1 MGVWARVDVREAFAA
16 LLAERGGTAIGWKI
30 GMASASG
37 MATAGIDAPLVGCLL
52 ADARLESGA
61 VIDVSDW
68 GGPKLEPEIAVWLG
82 ADVPAGATAEQAS
95 AAISHLSLA
104 FELVDLPGP
113 VDDAVAALKINVFQ
127 HGVLFGERV
136 PGSTP
141 PPVTVL
147 IDGETH
153 AEVADPTAATGP
165 YASLVQ
171 HVADVLG
178 SAGRTL
184 RAGEVIITGM
194 LTPPIPLVPAVYAM
208 RAEGLGEIAFTVAA
222 SAG

>member
-1 MGVWARVDVREAFAA
+1 MREAFAA
-16 LLAERGGTAIGWKI
+16 LVAERGDTAIGWKI

-61 VIDVSDW
+61 TIDVSDW
-68 GGPKLEPEIAVWLG
+68 VGPKLEPEIAVWLG
-82 ADVPAGATAEQAS
+82 ADVPAGASPEQAS
-95 AAISHLSLA
+95 AAVSHISLA

-113 VDDAVAALKINVFQ
+113 VDDAVAALDINVFQ
-127 HGVLFGERV
+127 HGVIFGERV
-136 PGSTP
+136 LRSTP

-147 IDGETH
+147 VNGETH
-153 AEVADPTAATGP
+153 AEVAEPTTATAP
-165 YASLVQ
+165 YGELVQ
-171 HVADVLG
+171 HVAAVLG

-194 LTPPIPLVPAVYAM
+194 LTPPIPLVPGTYAM
-208 RAEGLGEIAFTVAA
+208 RADGLGEIAFTVA
-222 SAG
+222 

>member
-1 MGVWARVDVREAFAA
+1 MGVWARADVTEAFAA
-16 LLAERGGTAIGWKI
+16 LLAERGETAIGWKI

-37 MATAGIDAPLVGCLL
+37 MARAGIDAPLVGCLL

-61 VIDVSDW
+61 TVDVSDW
-68 GGPKLEPEIAVWLG
+68 LGPKLEPEIAVWLG
-82 ADVPAGATAEQAS
+82 ADVPAGATSEQAS
-95 AAISHLSLA
+95 AAISQISLA

-113 VDDAVAALKINVFQ
+113 VDDAIAAFKVNVFQ
-127 HGVLFGERV
+127 RGVLFGERV
-136 PGSTP
+136 PVTIP

-147 IDGETH
+147 LNGKVH
-153 AEVADPTAATGP
+153 AEIADPTTATAP
-165 YASLVQ
+165 YGELVQ

-194 LTPPIPLVPAVYAM
+194 LTPPIPLSPGSYAM
-208 RAEGLGEIAFTVAA
+208 RATGLPEISFYVA
-222 SAG
+222 G